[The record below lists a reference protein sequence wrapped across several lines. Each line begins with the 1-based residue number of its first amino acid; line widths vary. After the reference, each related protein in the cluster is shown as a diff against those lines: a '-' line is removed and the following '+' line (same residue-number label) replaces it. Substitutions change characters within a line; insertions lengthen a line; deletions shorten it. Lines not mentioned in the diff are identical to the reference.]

1 MPDHC
6 YSLEPD
12 QRLCQGPYAATA
24 SRIGLVD
31 TRLLQQS
38 EYDFSQY
45 DVCLVDKGCVSLLS
59 GCYVSFARALT
70 LERRGV
76 LLLRG
81 LMLRQGPLTLERIGN
96 MLPRSMLP

>member
-59 GCYVSFARALT
+59 G
-70 LERRGV
+70 
-76 LLLRG
+76 LLRILCKGFDPRKERG
-81 LMLRQGPLTLERIGN
+81 LAPKRPDA
-96 MLPRSMLP
+96 